1 MLAYVRNQ
9 RNTKLRMLN
18 SKEAPHFRDNFTEYK
33 KISLLNLANILQ
45 YKVSQTFA
53 TLLQ

>member
-1 MLAYVRNQ
+1 
-9 RNTKLRMLN
+9 MLN
-18 SKEAPHFRDNFTEYK
+18 WKETPHFRDNFTKYK
-33 KISLLNLANILQ
+33 KKSLLNLAKVLQ

>member
-1 MLAYVRNQ
+1 
-9 RNTKLRMLN
+9 MLN
-18 SKEAPHFRDNFTEYK
+18 WKKIPHFRDNFTEYK
-33 KISLLNLANILQ
+33 KKSLLNLAKILQ